1 VIIRK
6 KNPKGIFTK
15 ARDAIPGKCA
25 ITNTAPD
32 KVYLEIDV
40 SPAPNEKV
48 IIHKNNPKGIFTK
61 ARDAIPGKRAIKN
74 PAPDKVLF
82 GDRCISGAE

>member
-1 VIIRK
+1 
-6 KNPKGIFTK
+6 
-15 ARDAIPGKCA
+15 
-25 ITNTAPD
+25 
-32 KVYLEIDV
+32 LEIDV

-61 ARDAIPGKRAIKN
+61 ARDAIPGKCATTN
-74 PAPDKVLF
+74 TAPDEILF